1 MANVLHLHEMIDA
14 LSELAEIEGK
24 GSFLGVIAL
33 EGLQNAERA
42 LKGATVALTRF
53 ENQDFASADDSVKKH
68 NTKEY
73 NDDFMEL
80 RNVEV
85 SIIDRI
91 QHLVDIFK
99 YICEV
104 DKSLNN
110 EIVKGHIISTLEKV
124 SDDLVE
130 ASTTLDAMMR
140 DLRSESMIT
149 INNLQAMAI
158 LASEFDK
165 SDDPLLMKQAALLD
179 EILLTIGAQK
189 TAVMAARRAQD
200 EEISRLK
207 ALAETKEKDPY
218 TLSKEV
224 HDKSN
229 NVVEA
234 QKAIDK
240 IKEYRPMEAPLNTR
254 TCPDHPGA
262 QMARIAEHTYQCS
275 LDKSVYNYDT
285 GYTTMKGNNVPGGNV
300 SNQTQSLHDRPNEFT
315 SFETR
320 ENKLNPTN

>member
-1 MANVLHLHEMIDA
+1 MAKVAHLHEMIDI
-14 LSELAEIEGK
+14 LSELVDIEGK
-24 GSFLGVIAL
+24 GSFLGRIAL
-33 EGLQNAERA
+33 QGLSDAEKA
-42 LKGATVALTRF
+42 LKSVTTAVAKF
-53 ENQDFASADDSVKKH
+53 ENQDFASADDTPILENKKYH
-68 NTKEY
+68 
-73 NDDFMEL
+73 
-80 RNVEV
+80 
-85 SIIDRI
+85 
-91 QHLVDIFK
+91 
-99 YICEV
+99 
-104 DKSLNN
+104 N
-110 EIVKGHIISTLEKV
+110 EIPLEELEKV
-124 SDDLVE
+124 KNEVIRRVETLYQYGSDNHIIQGIAIDCLGE
-130 ASTTLDAMMR
+130 AKKVL
-140 DLRSESMIT
+140 SEGMDIIDSAISETKSDIT
-149 INNLQAMAI
+149 SQQLQEMAS
-158 LASEFDK
+158 LASELDK
-165 SDDPLLMKQAALLD
+165 SGDLLLMKRAALLD